1 MSNKAK
7 VKTVEQVRAEFAAA
21 GITVSEWARANGF
34 SRMTV
39 VDLMRGQRQGKSG
52 AAHRCAIALGL
63 KVGVVVQ
70 DIATFKPA
78 AKTVSYQVKP
88 AVAPAPRKARAGK
101 KPKAA
106 K

>member
-1 MSNKAK
+1 MSNPAK
-7 VKTVEQVRAEFAAA
+7 VKTVDEVRAEFAAA

-39 VDLMRGQRQGKSG
+39 VDLLRGQRQGKSG
-52 AAHRCAIALGL
+52 AAHRCAVALGL
-63 KVGVVVQ
+63 KAGVVVE

-78 AKTVSYQVKP
+78 GKTVSYQVKP
-88 AVAPAPRKARAGK
+88 AKAPTPRKARAGK
-101 KPKAA
+101 KPGAA